1 MRDSISSVEV
11 AERFAKPHRNVLGSI
26 RKLISEDCN
35 SEAFFFESEFTSKQ
49 NKKLPCYD
57 MSFSGFSLLTD
68 TWGFSRGDAAP
79 VKAAIIG
86 EFGESCVVLSSV
98 RTRREDC
105 FYDMLTEIFPFTKIF
120 RQYNVAG
127 YRVDFYMPEHFLFIE
142 FDEEQHFSDAAKKK
156 DADRW
161 ESIRGFVMDNFDDK
175 IELIRVDV
183 GNELRG
189 IGAIAGYMAMTGLN
203 ATHVTG
209 LYDSYKS
216 KLQVEDRVSE
226 PPKDALF
233 LLNFK

>member
-1 MRDSISSVEV
+1 MRNSICSTEV
-11 AERFAKPHRNVLGSI
+11 ASRFNRTHRHVLRDI
-26 RKLISEDCN
+26 RKLINEDWN
-35 SEAFFFESEFTSKQ
+35 ARAFFSDSEYTSQQ
-49 NKKLPCYD
+49 NKKLQCYD
-57 MSFSGFSLLTD
+57 VTFSGFSLLTD
-68 TWGFSRGDAAP
+68 TWGFSRGESAP
-79 VKAAIIG
+79 AKAAIIG
-86 EFGESCVVLSSV
+86 EFGESCVVLSSA

-105 FYDMLTEIFPFTKIF
+105 FYDMLTEVFPFTKIF
-120 RQYNVAG
+120 RQYHIAG

-142 FDEEQHFSDAAKKK
+142 FDDEQHFSDKARKN
-156 DADRW
+156 DEERW
-161 ESIRGFVMDNFDDK
+161 SSIKSFLTDNFDDK
-175 IELIRVDV
+175 VELIRVDV

-226 PPKDALF
+226 PPEDAPL